1 MFSTTFVLRSI
12 RRQTIPKGWAAGIAR
27 SKQCDSAVLDPQR
40 GITSRDKHRNKT
52 FLRS

>member
-1 MFSTTFVLRSI
+1 MFSATFVLRSI
-12 RRQTIPKGWAAGIAR
+12 RRQTIPAAGIAR